1 MAKGQLLTIFENKQ
15 TKKKREKKEQNINEA
30 LQYIVLSICTIYL
43 TNTLKLISKT
53 SV

>member
-15 TKKKREKKEQNINEA
+15 TKKKEKKEQDINEA

-53 SV
+53 SM